1 MKQFTMLTKE
11 DIKRVVKK
19 PVDLEERVKELNNS
33 LSIALDINDNY
44 QRDNKKLKDQV
55 NVAEGETSIVKAI
68 GMNSPEMKKAK
79 AEIEKLKADLA
90 REKEDRQYDNLVY
103 QKELE
108 DFRKGRWDPNFKP
121 LDGSER

>member
-1 MKQFTMLTKE
+1 MKQFNMLTKE

-19 PVDLEERVKELNNS
+19 PVDLEERVKELDNS

-121 LDGSER
+121 LDGSEK

>member
-19 PVDLEERVKELNNS
+19 PVDLEEKVKELNNS

>member
-19 PVDLEERVKELNNS
+19 PVDLEERVKELNSS

-68 GMNSPEMKKAK
+68 GMNSPEMKEAK

-103 QKELE
+103 QNELKSL
-108 DFRKGRWDPNFKP
+108 RKK
-121 LDGSER
+121 